1 VLQRSSL
8 AVLAL
13 SAFAKPLGAL
23 GVAKMAIE
31 LATYIY
37 IYYVYI
43 YSNINQT
50 CIVFAAACHGAGCSW
65 VEDIKKQERNKVVK
79 TIDKLPIWEW

>member
-1 VLQRSSL
+1 
-8 AVLAL
+8 
-13 SAFAKPLGAL
+13 
-23 GVAKMAIE
+23 MAIE

-37 IYYVYI
+37 IYILCIYI
-43 YSNINQT
+43 YSNINQK